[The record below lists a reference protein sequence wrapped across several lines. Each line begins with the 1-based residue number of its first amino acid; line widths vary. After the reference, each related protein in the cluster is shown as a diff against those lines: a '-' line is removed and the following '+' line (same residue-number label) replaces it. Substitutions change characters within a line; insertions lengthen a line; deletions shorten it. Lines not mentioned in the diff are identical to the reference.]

1 MTAKMDG
8 DHFRVKAASAVADAV
23 RLDTAGNPEAAA
35 ESYHEAAC
43 ALRTLIENGLLSDAD
58 RESLDKVLV
67 YVCLRVSVCVHLRAC
82 ILHSFSFLAFL
93 HV

>member
-43 ALRTLIENGLLSDAD
+43 ALRTLIESGLLSDAD

-67 YVCLRVSVCVHLRAC
+67 YVCLRVSVCTLAC
-82 ILHSFSFLAFL
+82 LFSSLFP
-93 HV
+93 

>member
-43 ALRTLIENGLLSDAD
+43 ALRTLIESGLSSDAD

-82 ILHSFSFLAFL
+82 FLHSFS
-93 HV
+93 

>member
-1 MTAKMDG
+1 MDG

-43 ALRTLIENGLLSDAD
+43 ALRTLIESGLLSDAD

-67 YVCLRVSVCVHLRAC
+67 CVCLGVSVCLHLRVC
-82 ILHSFSFLAFL
+82 FLHSFS
-93 HV
+93 

>member
-43 ALRTLIENGLLSDAD
+43 ALRTLIESGLLSDAD

-67 YVCLRVSVCVHLRAC
+67 CVFLCVCV
-82 ILHSFSFLAFL
+82 
-93 HV
+93 

>member
-43 ALRTLIENGLLSDAD
+43 ALRTLIESGLLSDAD

-67 YVCLRVSVCVHLRAC
+67 YVCLRVSVCTLAC
-82 ILHSFSFLAFL
+82 LFSSLFL
-93 HV
+93 